1 MDELQQIRYKK
12 PDDRPKLTSELLQ
25 LALMLRYTSLPE
37 YQLLVRHFP
46 LPSVSLLKRLSQG
59 GLKPLKAVKLLL
71 NERKI
76 DKDIVLLTNEIYLQ
90 KELQFQ
96 QGKLIGCD
104 DNGNLFKGI
113 MTFMIVGVRKNVP
126 FVVKA
131 VPESKIEGKWLS
143 GQIRVTIQSLHEI
156 GFHVRAVISDNHP
169 SNVSAFN
176 ELFSKYG
183 RESHESAI
191 LHHSTSDRRTYL
203 FYDSVHLLK
212 NARNNLLNSR
222 RFIFP
227 EFHFSDFISLP
238 AGKIL
243 WKLFHSVFDD
253 EKLQANLR
261 KANKLTYKVLHPG
274 DNKQSLPLALVIF
287 DPTTSAAIES
297 YFPESNAAA
306 QFLRLINLWWT
317 MSNSKQQFNMNFHRG
332 DAAKANDCKP
342 TFFRKLADWFSE

>member
-1 MDELQQIRYKK
+1 
-12 PDDRPKLTSELLQ
+12 
-25 LALMLRYTSLPE
+25 MLRYTSLPA
-37 YQLLVRHFP
+37 YQLLVKHFP

-76 DKDIVLLTNEIYLQ
+76 DKNIVLLTDEMYLQ

-104 DNGNLFKGI
+104 DNGNLFI
-113 MTFMIVGVRKNVP
+113 AIVTFMIMGVRKSVP
-126 FVVKA
+126 FLFKA
-131 VPESKIEGKWLS
+131 VPESKIVGKWLS
-143 GQIRVTIQSLHEI
+143 GRITETIQSIHKI

-169 SNVSAFN
+169 SNVFAFN

-183 RESHESAI
+183 SESHENAI

-212 NARNNLLNSR
+212 NVRNNLLNSR
-222 RFIFP
+222 RFIFR

-243 WKLFHSVFDD
+243 RKLLHSVFDED

-261 KANKLTYKVLHPG
+261 KPTNSHIKFYI
-274 DNKQSLPLALVIF
+274 QE
-287 DPTTSAAIES
+287 TTSKV
-297 YFPESNAAA
+297 Y
-306 QFLRLINLWWT
+306 
-317 MSNSKQQFNMNFHRG
+317 H
-332 DAAKANDCKP
+332 
-342 TFFRKLADWFSE
+342 